1 MTPGAS
7 LKRAHL
13 IARPLHPH
21 LSGMTQP
28 YLTTLPD
35 RAVIAITGSEAHGF
49 LQRVLTQGPEGVKPG
64 AAMFS
69 ALLTPQGKVLA
80 DLFIFDDGEAGL
92 LFDVPASEADA
103 LLKRF
108 TLYRMRAEATITLRD
123 DLSVIAAAGEPVEEL
138 RTVAVSAAPDPRNAE
153 IGWRAIAPAGGPDSD
168 VDAYH
173 AARIQAGAP
182 EMGPDYGPSEVFS
195 TDVNHDLLS
204 GINYK
209 KGCFVGQE
217 VASRMHRKGG
227 VRKRTVRLKAET
239 PLSTGDPVSVGDTAL
254 GAITSTARLDALAR
268 LRIDR
273 LKDGLD
279 AGDALTANDA
289 PVSLSDTLDN
299 L

>member
-1 MTPGAS
+1 MTE
-7 LKRAHL
+7 
-13 IARPLHPH
+13 
-21 LSGMTQP
+21 P

-35 RAVIAITGSEAHGF
+35 RAVIAITGAEARGF

-80 DLFIFDDGEAGL
+80 DLFILDDGEGGL

-108 TLYRMRAEATITLRD
+108 TLYRMRADATIERRE
-123 DLSVIAAAGEPVEEL
+123 DLSVIAAAGEPAEEL
-138 RTVAVSAAPDPRNAE
+138 RMVALSAAPDPRNAA
-153 IGWRAIAPAGGPDSD
+153 IGWRGVAPAGGPDGD
-168 VDAYH
+168 RDLYER
-173 AARIQAGAP
+173 ARIQAGAP
-182 EMGPDYGPSEVFS
+182 ELGSDYGPAEVFS

-227 VRKRTVRLKAET
+227 VRKRSVRLQGDGLKAQDEVKVGET
-239 PLSTGDPVSVGDTAL
+239 VLGPVSSVSGDH
-254 GAITSTARLDALAR
+254 ALAR

-273 LKDGLD
+273 LKDGVQ
-279 AGDALTANDA
+279 AGDTLKVNGA
-289 PVSLSDTLDN
+289 PVTLLDD
-299 L
+299 LDRL

>member
-1 MTPGAS
+1 MAPGAS
-7 LKRAHL
+7 LKRALL
-13 IARPLHPH
+13 ITAPLHPH
-21 LSGMTQP
+21 LAGMTQG
-28 YLTTLPD
+28 YLTNLPD
-35 RAVIAITGSEAHGF
+35 RAVIAITGAEAKSF
-49 LQRVLTQGPEGVKPG
+49 LQRVLTQGPEGVTPG

-80 DLFIFDDGEAGL
+80 DLIIFDDGEGGL

-108 TLYRMRAEATITLRD
+108 TLYRMRADAMIERRE

-138 RTVAVSAAPDPRNAE
+138 RTVALSAAPDPRNAE
-153 IGWRAIAPAGGPDSD
+153 IGWRGVAPAGGPDSD
-168 VDAYH
+168 LDAYH
-173 AARIQAGAP
+173 AARIKAGAP
-182 EMGPDYGPSEVFS
+182 EMGRDYGPAEVFS

-227 VRKRTVRLKAET
+227 VRKRSVRLQADGLKAGDEVRVGET
-239 PLSTGDPVSVGDTAL
+239 VLGPVTSVSD
-254 GAITSTARLDALAR
+254 SHALAR

-273 LKDGLD
+273 LKDGLETG
-279 AGDALTANDA
+279 GDLSANGASVTLLDD
-289 PVSLSDTLDN
+289 LDTL
-299 L
+299 

>member
-1 MTPGAS
+1 
-7 LKRAHL
+7 
-13 IARPLHPH
+13 
-21 LSGMTQP
+21 MTQA

-35 RAVIAITGSEAHGF
+35 RAVIAITGSEARGF
-49 LQRVLTQGPEGVKPG
+49 LQRVLTQGPEGVEPG

-80 DLFIFDDGEAGL
+80 DLVIFDDGEGGL

-103 LLKRF
+103 ILKRF
-108 TLYRMRAEATITLRD
+108 TLYRMRADATIERRD
-123 DLSVIAAAGEPVEEL
+123 DLSVIAAAGELVEEL
-138 RTVAVSAAPDPRNAE
+138 RTIAMSAAPDPRNAE

-168 VDAYH
+168 LDAYH
-173 AARIQAGAP
+173 AARIKAGAP
-182 EMGPDYGPSEVFS
+182 EMGLDYGPSEVFS

-227 VRKRTVRLKAET
+227 VRKRTVRLQAET
-239 PLSTGDPVSVGDTAL
+239 GLNAGDEVLVGETAL
-254 GAITSTARLDALAR
+254 GPVTSMADGYALAR

-273 LKDGLD
+273 LKEGLE
-279 AGDALTANDA
+279 AGGALSVNDA
-289 PVSLSDTLDN
+289 PVTLLDDLN
-299 L
+299 RL